1 MKLSREKDDMA
12 TGSGG
17 APDGEAD
24 GISAWRVAL
33 ASLLL
38 ISCGMGIEYLLWSN
52 VKTISDDMGWSRGT
66 TSAAY
71 ALEMLG
77 TGIGGILMGR
87 WCDRSGALPVVI
99 IGASMIPAGALAL
112 THVTE
117 AWQFCLIFG
126 LMIGFLGN
134 ATLFAPL
141 ITTATRW
148 FNRHRGLAV
157 AVVASGQGIAGAIWP
172 GVFDVLIDDY
182 GWRGALFIYGLFAIV
197 TMPPLVLLLKGR
209 PPGWSELDGARR
221 AARSVG
227 VRFGSWAE
235 NLPLALLCAAIL
247 CCCVAMAMPLL
258 HVASHAQDIG
268 YTRTQGAYLLVWIM
282 AFSFIGRLGLGFFA
296 DTIGGL
302 KAMIM
307 GSGMQATGILIMIP
321 VDSLM
326 VLYVGATIF
335 GLGFGGLVPMY
346 AVALR
351 TIYPPH
357 SIGWRVG
364 AIFLFGATGMSAGG
378 WLAGTVFD
386 YAGTYR
392 WAFLAGFTF
401 NVVNLILIASVM
413 AITRS
418 PGAAPAASAAE

>member
-1 MKLSREKDDMA
+1 MSDVAASPAPAD
-12 TGSGG
+12 GV
-17 APDGEAD
+17 PDGP
-24 GISAWRVAL
+24 SAWRVAL

-77 TGIGGILMGR
+77 TGIGGIFMGR
-87 WCDRSGALPVVI
+87 LCDRSGAVLVVL
-99 IGASMIPAGALAL
+99 IGAMMIPAGALVL

-117 AWQFCLIFG
+117 PWQFCLIFG

-148 FNRHRGLAV
+148 FNRNRGLAV

-172 GVFDVLIDDY
+172 AVFDYLIELY
-182 GWRGALFIYGLFAIV
+182 GWRGSLFIYGLFAMV

-209 PPGWSELDGARR
+209 PPGWSTLENERKH
-221 AARSVG
+221 ARSRG
-227 VRFGSWAE
+227 LRFGSLAE
-235 NLPLALLCAAIL
+235 NVPLALLCAAIA
-247 CCCVAMAMPLL
+247 CCCIAMAMPLL
-258 HVASHAQDIG
+258 HVASHAQDVG
-268 YTRTQGAYLLVWIM
+268 YTRTQGAFLLTWIM
-282 AFSFIGRLGLGFFA
+282 ALSFIGRLGLGFFA

-302 KAMIM
+302 RAMLV
-307 GSGMQATGILIMIP
+307 GSGLQALGILVMVP
-321 VDSLM
+321 FDSLW
-326 VLYVGATIF
+326 VLYLGATVF
-335 GLGFGGLVPMY
+335 GIGFGGLVPMY

-351 TIYPPH
+351 SIYPPH

-364 AIFLFGATGMSAGG
+364 AIFLFGAIGMAVGGQMAGSF
-378 WLAGTVFD
+378 FD

-392 WAFLAGFTF
+392 WAFLVGFGF
-401 NVVNLILIASVM
+401 NVVNLFLIVAVM
-413 AITRS
+413 IITRG
-418 PGAAPAASAAE
+418 PRRGPATEVFA